1 MFLIANEK
9 MVAICNANGNWR
21 VAKLRLEFFFD
32 GGRVNILLLRV
43 DKVGSSK
50 RSGPVTASTQV
61 VISMLLLLTPG

>member
-1 MFLIANEK
+1 MQCK
-9 MVAICNANGNWR
+9 W
-21 VAKLRLEFFFD
+21 KLEGGKIEIGVFFD

>member
-21 VAKLRLEFFFD
+21 VAKLRLEFFD
-32 GGRVNILLLRV
+32 RGSVNILLLRV